1 MFHELRDNPPISR
14 AFLLRLKRS
23 RTSVRL
29 IPLLRSLASA
39 QMSSAVGSPRL
50 SPNTHRAESMEFSD
64 RQHTAIV
71 GESSARTAIA
81 KVTAE

>member
-1 MFHELRDNPPISR
+1 
-14 AFLLRLKRS
+14 
-23 RTSVRL
+23 VRL

-50 SPNTHRAESMEFSD
+50 SANTQRVASMEVSD

-71 GESSARTAIA
+71 DESSTRTAIA